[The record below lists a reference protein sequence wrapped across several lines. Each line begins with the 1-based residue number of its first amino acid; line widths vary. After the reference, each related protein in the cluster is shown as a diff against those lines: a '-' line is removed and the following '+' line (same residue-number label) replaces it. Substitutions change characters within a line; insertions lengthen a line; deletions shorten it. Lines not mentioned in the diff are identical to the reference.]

1 VCFCFDDMFAGN
13 AWPESD
19 DEEEEG
25 EEAGSDADGTDGDH
39 SDSHTAAAAAASAS
53 EGHPEASTSGVD
65 SLEQSLQ
72 QLSVGNSRTGGQ
84 QQRQHQ
90 TEGHMSSI
98 NKAGLGK
105 GSSGI
110 GGRGRQHKAERGPAA
125 YMDESLLPPS
135 CSESD
140 SEGE

>member
-1 VCFCFDDMFAGN
+1 MFAGN

-39 SDSHTAAAAAASAS
+39 SDSHTAAAAAVGASAS

-84 QQRQHQ
+84 QQQRQQ

>member
-1 VCFCFDDMFAGN
+1 MFAGN

-25 EEAGSDADGTDGDH
+25 EEAGSDADGTDGDR
-39 SDSHTAAAAAASAS
+39 SDSHTAAAAASAS
-53 EGHPEASTSGVD
+53 EGHPEASTSGIE
-65 SLEQSLQ
+65 SLQQSVQ

-84 QQRQHQ
+84 QQHRQQ

-135 CSESD
+135 CSGSD

>member
-1 VCFCFDDMFAGN
+1 MFAGN

-19 DEEEEG
+19 DEEDG
-25 EEAGSDADGTDGDH
+25 EAVSDADGTDGDH
-39 SDSHTAAAAAASAS
+39 SDPHTAAAAGSAS
-53 EGHPEASTSGVD
+53 EGHPQASTSGID
-65 SLEQSLQ
+65 SLEQSVQ
-72 QLSVGNSRTGGQ
+72 QLSVGSSRTGGQ
-84 QQRQHQ
+84 QQQRQQ

-110 GGRGRQHKAERGPAA
+110 GGRGRQRKAERGPAA

-140 SEGE
+140 SDGD